1 MMLML
6 VVLFGS
12 NQVSST
18 SVLFVKIFTSWTAG
32 EGSTERNV
40 IRLTTVHGTEFLL
53 QAPDTE
59 TGDSWA
65 EVIGDT
71 IRQLEQDKTIANPM
85 VAECDIRST
94 ARPLLDAHNSELIA
108 AMQDPDAGI
117 ALGEHKSA
125 LKTYKDCFAG
135 VLCVL
140 SLSKFTCTKILFV
153 ACEGCELSEWLLSWS
168 FVTMREEGCQLANS
182 LLNESYLEPVGGSSK
197 ELFKK
202 HSHSKKLAFVDCVE
216 VLYRFSALTPS
227 KPVEQ
232 CFSTLSRNAE
242 LTSSETG
249 SGSECGMQTQCG
261 TSTMHGSVRWKNCG
275 NNKARI
281 LNEKETSETQLE
293 SLWQLIRAK

>member
-117 ALGEHKSA
+117 AL
-125 LKTYKDCFAG
+125 
-135 VLCVL
+135 
-140 SLSKFTCTKILFV
+140 
-153 ACEGCELSEWLLSWS
+153 GCELSEWLLSWS

-293 SLWQLIRAK
+293 SGKVCIAQGCKWFAVF